1 MAGNTAKP
9 SLKTLEERVRL
20 FGPVS
25 LCAKPSLP
33 LKTPLGDQ
41 CQGLLLNNLIT
52 AQTPLKELSAALEVD
67 HKNHRFYWLM
77 DERVVRSDTILGNL
91 SLHVQRHP
99 LRGSDIQRLNHELSL
114 VLSRTGNANTYADI
128 DEIIARLERLIKRAR
143 SREETSLINNAI
155 ANTEFFQ
162 EKVATWQREGIHK
175 LIEQRN
181 HWVS

>member
-1 MAGNTAKP
+1 MAGNTLNP

-25 LCAKPSLP
+25 LCAKPCLP
-33 LKTPLGDQ
+33 LKTPLGEQ
-41 CQGLLLNNLIT
+41 CKGLLLNHRIT
-52 AQTPLKELSAALEVD
+52 AQTPLKELSTALEAD
-67 HKNHRFYWLM
+67 HKSHRFHWLM
-77 DERVVRSDTILGNL
+77 DSKVVRSDTILGNL

-114 VLSRTGNANTYADI
+114 VLSRIENSITYADI

-143 SREETSLINNAI
+143 SGEEISLINNAI
-155 ANTEFFQ
+155 ASTEFFQ
-162 EKVATWQREGIHK
+162 EKVKTWQREGIHK

-181 HWVS
+181 PWLS